1 MEKLLEEEETQ
12 MQSIGVKMSKLE
24 AEERWISEVQE
35 EMKNLNDEKV
45 NQPQGSQGGSV
56 GEKLSSGAQG
66 KAAPLKVEKSLSKGM
81 IPKPLADSKVH

>member
-12 MQSIGVKMSKLE
+12 MQSMGVKMSKLE

-35 EMKNLNDEKV
+35 EMNLNDEKV

-56 GEKLSSGAQG
+56 GEKFSSGAQG

-81 IPKPLADSKVH
+81 IPMPLADSKVH